1 MSEFKERA
9 ALQTEN
15 KADADPVLTDGAKQK
30 KRRRRAGKRKLKKRY
45 IALGLVVVL
54 ALGGFVYS
62 NATSG
67 SAAVPVTCIAA
78 ATGDVEE
85 NISASGKVQ
94 SANAKTYFAP
104 AGAKIAELNVSVGD
118 KVSAGDLLLTFDT
131 AELEQNKQKADL
143 EASQAANSYRSAM
156 QESDENQNEYSDATI
171 GLDELKQMKT
181 NQEQYVQGLK
191 YELEDDTAEKK
202 EALKEWST
210 QLQKELDYQ
219 NRKLAEKQASGR
231 DTESTQ
237 EVIENVQGQ
246 LYDVQNE
253 LEMLDDDENLKQK
266 QRQIDL
272 EEKKLSDMEE
282 EISRRESRQT
292 SSESGILNGY
302 ARAEKEISVETANL
316 SAKQAAE
323 DLQAAQQG
331 VTAEFGGIVTEV
343 TAVEGASVTEGAQL
357 FTVESDQEVK
367 VTVELSKYDLE
378 KVKEGQEAEVTVAG
392 ATYRGK
398 VEKINR
404 MAENNAQNT
413 PVVKADIRIENP
425 DGNLFLG
432 VEGKASIHTAKAE
445 GTVLVPYE
453 AVNTD
458 QDGDFCYLV
467 KEGVIVRQDVV
478 TGISNDTDVE
488 IKEGIQAG
496 DTVVTATSMNLTEG
510 MQVVPIIQ

>member
-1 MSEFKERA
+1 M
-9 ALQTEN
+9 
-15 KADADPVLTDGAKQK
+15 
-30 KRRRRAGKRKLKKRY
+30 
-45 IALGLVVVL
+45 
-54 ALGGFVYS
+54 
-62 NATSG
+62 
-67 SAAVPVTCIAA
+67 
-78 ATGDVEE
+78 
-85 NISASGKVQ
+85 
-94 SANAKTYFAP
+94 
-104 AGAKIAELNVSVGD
+104 
-118 KVSAGDLLLTFDT
+118 
-131 AELEQNKQKADL
+131 
-143 EASQAANSYRSAM
+143 
-156 QESDENQNEYSDATI
+156 
-171 GLDELKQMKT
+171 
-181 NQEQYVQGLK
+181 
-191 YELEDDTAEKK
+191 
-202 EALKEWST
+202 
-210 QLQKELDYQ
+210 
-219 NRKLAEKQASGR
+219 
-231 DTESTQ
+231 
-237 EVIENVQGQ
+237 
-246 LYDVQNE
+246 
-253 LEMLDDDENLKQK
+253 
-266 QRQIDL
+266 
-272 EEKKLSDMEE
+272 
-282 EISRRESRQT
+282 
-292 SSESGILNGY
+292 
-302 ARAEKEISVETANL
+302 ETANL

-331 VTAEFGGIVTEV
+331 VTAEFCGIVTEV

-392 ATYRGK
+392 ATYQGK

-432 VEGKASIHTAKAE
+432 VEGKASIHTAKSE

-467 KEGVIVRQDVV
+467 KDGAIVRQDVV